1 MNKFNLSL
9 IQWSLLIIRL
19 SKVIRFFDFVLS
31 LVGLVILAPIFIV
44 LAVWIKIDS
53 MGPVFYKQIRV
64 GQNGKD
70 FGLFKF
76 RSMVVDADK
85 KGLITVGGRDPRIT
99 RSGYF
104 IRKYKLD
111 ELPQLINVLL
121 GDMSLVGPRPEVRKY
136 VELYTDE
143 QQKVLSAKPGITDY
157 ASIEYMDENEILG
170 KSSDPEKTYIE
181 EIMPEKIKYNMKYI
195 NNKSLFEYFKIILL
209 TVLKIVR

>member
-1 MNKFNLSL
+1 M
-9 IQWSLLIIRL
+9 
-19 SKVIRFFDFVLS
+19 IRFFDFILS
-31 LVGLVILAPIFIV
+31 LVGLVVLAPIFIV
-44 LAVWIKIDS
+44 LAIWIKTDS
-53 MGPVFYKQIRV
+53 KGPVFYKQVRV
-64 GQNGKD
+64 GQNGID

-85 KGLITVGGRDPRIT
+85 KGLITVGSRDPRIT

-143 QQKVLSAKPGITDY
+143 QQKVLSVKPGITDY
-157 ASIEYMDENEILG
+157 ASIEYMDENEVLG
-170 KSSDPEKTYIE
+170 ESNDPEKTYIE

-195 NNKSLFEYFKIILL
+195 NNKNLFEYFKIIFL
-209 TVLKIVR
+209 TVLRIVR

>member
-1 MNKFNLSL
+1 M
-9 IQWSLLIIRL
+9 
-19 SKVIRFFDFVLS
+19 IRFFDFILS
-31 LVGLVILAPIFIV
+31 LVGLVVLAPIFIV
-44 LAVWIKIDS
+44 LAIWIKIDS
-53 MGPVFYKQIRV
+53 KGPVFYKQVRV
-64 GQNGKD
+64 GRNGID

-111 ELPQLINVLL
+111 ELPQLINVLV

-136 VELYTDE
+136 VDLYTDE
-143 QQKVLSAKPGITDY
+143 QQKVLSVKPGITDY

-195 NNKSLFEYFKIILL
+195 NNKNLFEYFKIILL

>member
-1 MNKFNLSL
+1 M
-9 IQWSLLIIRL
+9 
-19 SKVIRFFDFVLS
+19 IRFFDFILS
-31 LVGLVILAPIFIV
+31 LVGIVVLAPIFIV
-44 LAVWIKIDS
+44 LAIWIKIDS
-53 MGPVFYKQIRV
+53 KGPVFYKQVRV
-64 GQNGKD
+64 GQNGID

-111 ELPQLINVLL
+111 ELPQLINVLV

-136 VELYTDE
+136 VDLYTDE
-143 QQKVLSAKPGITDY
+143 QQKVLSVKPGITDY

-195 NNKSLFEYFKIILL
+195 NNKNLFEYFKIILL

>member
-1 MNKFNLSL
+1 M
-9 IQWSLLIIRL
+9 
-19 SKVIRFFDFVLS
+19 IRFFDFILS
-31 LVGLVILAPIFIV
+31 LVGLVVLAPIFIV
-44 LAVWIKIDS
+44 LAIWIKIDS
-53 MGPVFYKQIRV
+53 KGPVFYKQVRV
-64 GQNGKD
+64 GQNGIN

-111 ELPQLINVLL
+111 ELPQLINVLV

-136 VELYTDE
+136 VDLYTDE
-143 QQKVLSAKPGITDY
+143 QQKVLSVKPGITDY

-195 NNKSLFEYFKIILL
+195 NNKNLFEYFKIILL

>member
-53 MGPVFYKQIRV
+53 VGPVFYKQIRV

-111 ELPQLINVLL
+111 ELPQLINVLV

-136 VELYTDE
+136 VDLYTDE
-143 QQKVLSAKPGITDY
+143 QQKVLSVKPGITDY

-170 KSSDPEKTYIE
+170 KSNDPEKTYIE

-195 NNKSLFEYFKIILL
+195 QNKNLFEYFKIILL

>member
-1 MNKFNLSL
+1 M
-9 IQWSLLIIRL
+9 
-19 SKVIRFFDFVLS
+19 IRFFDFILS
-31 LVGLVILAPIFIV
+31 LVGLVVLAPIFIV
-44 LAVWIKIDS
+44 LVIWIKIDS
-53 MGPVFYKQIRV
+53 KGPVFYKQVRV
-64 GQNGKD
+64 GQNGIN

-136 VELYTDE
+136 VDLYTDE
-143 QQKVLSAKPGITDY
+143 QQKVLSVKPGITDY
-157 ASIEYMDENEILG
+157 ASIEYMDENEVLG

-195 NNKSLFEYFKIILL
+195 QNKNVSEYFKIIFL
-209 TVLKIVR
+209 TLLKIVR

>member
-1 MNKFNLSL
+1 M
-9 IQWSLLIIRL
+9 
-19 SKVIRFFDFVLS
+19 IRFFDFILS
-31 LVGLVILAPIFIV
+31 LVGLVVLAPIFIV
-44 LAVWIKIDS
+44 LAIWIKTDS
-53 MGPVFYKQIRV
+53 KGPVFYKQVRV
-64 GQNGKD
+64 GQNGID

-143 QQKVLSAKPGITDY
+143 QQKVLSVKPGITDY
-157 ASIEYMDENEILG
+157 ASIEYMDENELLG
-170 KSSDPEKTYIE
+170 KSNDPEKTYIE

-195 NNKSLFEYFKIILL
+195 QNKNLFEYFKIILL
-209 TVLKIVR
+209 TVSKIVR

>member
-1 MNKFNLSL
+1 M
-9 IQWSLLIIRL
+9 
-19 SKVIRFFDFVLS
+19 IRFFDFILS
-31 LVGLVILAPIFIV
+31 LVGLVVLAPIFIV
-44 LAVWIKIDS
+44 LAIWIKIDS
-53 MGPVFYKQIRV
+53 KGPVFYKQVRV
-64 GQNGKD
+64 GRNGID

-111 ELPQLINVLL
+111 ELPQLINVLV

-136 VELYTDE
+136 VDLYTDE
-143 QQKVLSAKPGITDY
+143 QQKVLSVKPGITDY

-170 KSSDPEKTYIE
+170 KSRDPEKTYIE

-195 NNKSLFEYFKIILL
+195 SNKSLFEYFKIILL

>member
-1 MNKFNLSL
+1 M
-9 IQWSLLIIRL
+9 
-19 SKVIRFFDFVLS
+19 IRFFDFILS
-31 LVGLVILAPIFIV
+31 LVGLVVLAPIFIV
-44 LAVWIKIDS
+44 LAIWIKIDS
-53 MGPVFYKQIRV
+53 KGPVFYKQVRV
-64 GQNGKD
+64 GQNGVD

-143 QQKVLSAKPGITDY
+143 QQKVLSVKPGITDY

-170 KSSDPEKTYIE
+170 KSTDPEKTYIE

-195 NNKSLFEYFKIILL
+195 KNRSLIEYFKIIFL
-209 TVLKIVR
+209 TVLKIIR

>member
-1 MNKFNLSL
+1 M
-9 IQWSLLIIRL
+9 
-19 SKVIRFFDFVLS
+19 IRFFDFILS
-31 LVGLVILAPIFIV
+31 LVGLVVLALIFIV
-44 LAVWIKIDS
+44 LAIWIKIDS
-53 MGPVFYKQIRV
+53 KGPVFYKQVRV
-64 GQNGKD
+64 GQNGID

-111 ELPQLINVLL
+111 ELPQLINVLV

-136 VELYTDE
+136 VNLYTDE
-143 QQKVLSAKPGITDY
+143 QQKVLSVKPGITDY

-195 NNKSLFEYFKIILL
+195 LNKNVSEYFKIIFL
-209 TVLKIVR
+209 TLLKIVR